1 MEITARSNCFCASAL
16 PERNAVRALISAALC
31 AVGQHAHFAV
41 FAACDTAD
49 GIRVRVKLFFGV
61 RHMNERQHTQRHAL
75 VAHGKVVQHG
85 AHGIAG
91 IGELHGRNGRK
102 IVVLVLLVLP
112 AGDVGLHCKCLIL
125 NFLQCLVRWNGLNVD
140 GKDEVAVQLSQFLDE
155 AVLQIGRIVLE
166 EQHPAHFVVGKLEV
180 VRMEL
185 DAVRADRVLE
195 RVAALCYNTIRKQ
208 DSLWKNHLS
217 ARFGSRFVDEVSAA
231 EVVDYLTELYCGRG
245 LSYRY
250 VESFLKQ
257 FYLLFGQAYS
267 RNYLDVDSY
276 NKLCINK
283 DTKIHMPKL
292 KTDDDLDI
300 VAFSKE
306 ELAVLD
312 DYFHGTNAETAYLL
326 GRYCGL
332 RINECYGLKWSNVD
346 VVNGT
351 ILIDRQMQYQNGL
364 IKLVPLKT
372 RNAKRTIYMC
382 DKLKVYFQELA
393 ARRERDMLQYA
404 ALREQNQRIIEDLGG
419 KKISST
425 ELVNCLPDGKIQTV
439 NSMKYPSRELKSELQ
454 RFDYYDR
461 TILQNTISESGL
473 EVMSGDAIKALLTD
487 ATFSMRNNYGGD
499 GDGTHTITFHGNG
512 TVDASYTYE
521 GAEYSMYE
529 AWRMEG
535 DSVVCT
541 HSYTNNGEQK
551 MADYYFTP
559 YQYDE
564 TRYLLLDQ
572 NGDYS
577 MILTLQ

>member
-1 MEITARSNCFCASAL
+1 MPFFLAEVKRFELLRRRSRPTGFRIRTLQPLGYTSTEHRPVPVCR
-16 PERNAVRALISAALC
+16 PDERSRRPTEGPLFQI
-31 AVGQHAHFAV
+31 HAK
-41 FAACDTAD
+41 
-49 GIRVRVKLFFGV
+49 RS
-61 RHMNERQHTQRHAL
+61 
-75 VAHGKVVQHG
+75 
-85 AHGIAG
+85 
-91 IGELHGRNGRK
+91 GRK
-102 IVVLVLLVLP
+102 IRLLKIP
-112 AGDVGLHCKCLIL
+112 KKQREIKRGGERNKNCSFSASVGLTRC
-125 NFLQCLVRWNGLNVD
+125 
-140 GKDEVAVQLSQFLDE
+140 GKIRYAKTT
-155 AVLQIGRIVLE
+155 
-166 EQHPAHFVVGKLEV
+166 EQTRNE
-180 VRMEL
+180 
-185 DAVRADRVLE
+185 
-195 RVAALCYNTIRKQ
+195 
-208 DSLWKNHLS
+208 
-217 ARFGSRFVDEVSAA
+217 EVSAA

-351 ILIDRQMQYQNGL
+351 ILIDRQMQYQNSL

-382 DKLKVYFQELA
+382 NKLKVYFQELA
-393 ARRERDMLQYA
+393 ERRKQDMLQYA

-439 NSMKYPSRELKSELQ
+439 NSMKYPSRELKSKYHIMFKYHYLRHTYGTMMAEM
-454 RFDYYDR
+454 
-461 TILQNTISESGL
+461 NTPTH
-473 EVMSGDAIKALLTD
+473 LLCNQ
-487 ATFSMRNNYGGD
+487 MG
-499 GDGTHTITFHGNG
+499 HGNIQV
-512 TVDASYTYE
+512 TQ
-521 GAEYSMYE
+521 
-529 AWRMEG
+529 R
-535 DSVVCT
+535 
-541 HSYTNNGEQK
+541 
-551 MADYYFTP
+551 YYIALSRIGI
-559 YQYDE
+559 D
-564 TRYLLLDQ
+564 
-572 NGDYS
+572 
-577 MILTLQ
+577 ILRDNLNRL

>member
-1 MEITARSNCFCASAL
+1 
-16 PERNAVRALISAALC
+16 
-31 AVGQHAHFAV
+31 
-41 FAACDTAD
+41 
-49 GIRVRVKLFFGV
+49 
-61 RHMNERQHTQRHAL
+61 
-75 VAHGKVVQHG
+75 
-85 AHGIAG
+85 
-91 IGELHGRNGRK
+91 
-102 IVVLVLLVLP
+102 
-112 AGDVGLHCKCLIL
+112 
-125 NFLQCLVRWNGLNVD
+125 
-140 GKDEVAVQLSQFLDE
+140 
-155 AVLQIGRIVLE
+155 
-166 EQHPAHFVVGKLEV
+166 
-180 VRMEL
+180 
-185 DAVRADRVLE
+185 
-195 RVAALCYNTIRKQ
+195 
-208 DSLWKNHLS
+208 
-217 ARFGSRFVDEVSAA
+217 
-231 EVVDYLTELYCGRG
+231 VDYLTELYCGRG

-351 ILIDRQMQYQNGL
+351 ILIDRQMQYQNSL

-382 DKLKVYFQELA
+382 NKLKVYFQELA
-393 ARRERDMLQYA
+393 ERRKQDMLQYA

-439 NSMKYPSRELKSELQ
+439 NSMKYPSRELKSKYHIMFKYHYLRHTYGTMMAEM
-454 RFDYYDR
+454 
-461 TILQNTISESGL
+461 NTPTH
-473 EVMSGDAIKALLTD
+473 LLCNQ
-487 ATFSMRNNYGGD
+487 MG
-499 GDGTHTITFHGNG
+499 HGNIQV
-512 TVDASYTYE
+512 TQ
-521 GAEYSMYE
+521 
-529 AWRMEG
+529 R
-535 DSVVCT
+535 
-541 HSYTNNGEQK
+541 
-551 MADYYFTP
+551 YYIALSRIGI
-559 YQYDE
+559 D
-564 TRYLLLDQ
+564 
-572 NGDYS
+572 
-577 MILTLQ
+577 ILRDNLNRL

>member
-1 MEITARSNCFCASAL
+1 MAKQNDAG
-16 PERNAVRALISAALC
+16 VY
-31 AVGQHAHFAV
+31 
-41 FAACDTAD
+41 
-49 GIRVRVKLFFGV
+49 KLKNGNWGYRYVVMVNGV
-61 RHMNERQHTQRHAL
+61 RKEA
-75 VAHGKVVQHG
+75 
-85 AHGIAG
+85 
-91 IGELHGRNGRK
+91 RK
-102 IVVLVLLVLP
+102 T
-112 AGDVGLHCKCLIL
+112 
-125 NFLQCLVRWNGLNVD
+125 
-140 GKDEVAVQLSQFLDE
+140 KDEFGTPFKTKRE
-155 AVLQIGRIVLE
+155 AMKARQAAIDREQNSRKPKPTVRKTIQEVYQEYCATGRS
-166 EQHPAHFVVGKLEV
+166 
-180 VRMEL
+180 
-185 DAVRADRVLE
+185 DRA
-195 RVAALCYNTIRKQ
+195 YNTIRKQ

-351 ILIDRQMQYQNGL
+351 ILIDRQMQYQDGL
-364 IKLVPLKT
+364 IKLVSLKT

-393 ARRERDMLQYA
+393 ARREQDMLQYA
-404 ALREQNQRIIEDLGG
+404 ALRVQNQRIIEDLGG
-419 KKISST
+419 KNISST

-439 NSMKYPSRELKSELQ
+439 NSMKYHSRELKNKYHIMFKYHYLRHTYGTMMAEM
-454 RFDYYDR
+454 
-461 TILQNTISESGL
+461 NTPTH
-473 EVMSGDAIKALLTD
+473 LLCNQ
-487 ATFSMRNNYGGD
+487 MG
-499 GDGTHTITFHGNG
+499 HGNIQVTQRYYIAISRTG
-512 TVDASYTYE
+512 VD
-521 GAEYSMYE
+521 
-529 AWRMEG
+529 
-535 DSVVCT
+535 
-541 HSYTNNGEQK
+541 
-551 MADYYFTP
+551 
-559 YQYDE
+559 
-564 TRYLLLDQ
+564 
-572 NGDYS
+572 
-577 MILTLQ
+577 ILRDNLNRL

>member
-1 MEITARSNCFCASAL
+1 MAKQNDAG
-16 PERNAVRALISAALC
+16 VY
-31 AVGQHAHFAV
+31 
-41 FAACDTAD
+41 
-49 GIRVRVKLFFGV
+49 KLKNGNWGYRYVVMVNGV
-61 RHMNERQHTQRHAL
+61 RKEA
-75 VAHGKVVQHG
+75 
-85 AHGIAG
+85 
-91 IGELHGRNGRK
+91 RK
-102 IVVLVLLVLP
+102 T
-112 AGDVGLHCKCLIL
+112 
-125 NFLQCLVRWNGLNVD
+125 
-140 GKDEVAVQLSQFLDE
+140 KDEFGTPFKTKRE
-155 AVLQIGRIVLE
+155 AMKARQAAIDREQNSRKPKPTVRKTIQEVYQEYCATGRS
-166 EQHPAHFVVGKLEV
+166 
-180 VRMEL
+180 
-185 DAVRADRVLE
+185 DRA
-195 RVAALCYNTIRKQ
+195 YNTIRKQ

-306 ELAVLD
+306 ELAALD

-382 DKLKVYFQELA
+382 NKLKVYFQELA
-393 ARRERDMLQYA
+393 ERRKQDMLQYA
-404 ALREQNQRIIEDLGG
+404 ALREAYHRGLGRQEDLFHGAC
-419 KKISST
+419 
-425 ELVNCLPDGKIQTV
+425 ELSARRKNPDGELHEIPFTGTQKQISHHVQISLLAAYLW
-439 NSMKYPSRELKSELQ
+439 NYDGGNEYPHPPSLQSDGPWQYPSNAAVLYCP
-454 RFDYYDR
+454 F
-461 TILQNTISESGL
+461 
-473 EVMSGDAIKALLTD
+473 
-487 ATFSMRNNYGGD
+487 
-499 GDGTHTITFHGNG
+499 
-512 TVDASYTYE
+512 
-521 GAEYSMYE
+521 
-529 AWRMEG
+529 
-535 DSVVCT
+535 
-541 HSYTNNGEQK
+541 
-551 MADYYFTP
+551 
-559 YQYDE
+559 
-564 TRYLLLDQ
+564 
-572 NGDYS
+572 
-577 MILTLQ
+577 